1 MSGVM
6 VLRCSVCGAEVRA
19 EEQQC
24 SNCIEKESKVQVLT
38 PEEKQEFNGV
48 TLVQEQEQG
57 ARGHYESEH
66 YHRDQRI
73 YTKQFSVGNTSILTK
88 IIIGLVLLGVVF
100 VALPVAILGISIISL
115 ILYFFRK

>member
-6 VLRCSVCGAEVRA
+6 VLQCRVCGAEVEA

-38 PEEKQEFNGV
+38 PEQKQGFNGI
-48 TLVQEQEQG
+48 TLVQEHEEDTREQ
-57 ARGHYESEH
+57 YESEH
-66 YHRDQRI
+66 YHRNQRI
-73 YTKQFSVGNTSILTK
+73 YTKQIHVGNTSFLTK
-88 IIIGLVLLGVVF
+88 IIIGLVLIGVIF
-100 VALPVAILGISIISL
+100 VALPVAILAISMISL